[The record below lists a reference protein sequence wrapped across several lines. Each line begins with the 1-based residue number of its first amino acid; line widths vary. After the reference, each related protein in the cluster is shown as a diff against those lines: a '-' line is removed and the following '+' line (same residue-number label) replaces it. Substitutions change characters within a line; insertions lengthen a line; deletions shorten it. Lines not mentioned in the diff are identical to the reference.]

1 MDNNKIKVQAD
12 IDLPS
17 ADKVNKQIRTLE
29 KKINKLKITG
39 ELDDTSLRNLTSRL
53 NNLKATVSTV
63 NFSPTALKELEDMT
77 QNHLVNVNTD
87 NAVNSVNSL
96 GSALNW
102 LSDKLKL
109 LQTIDI
115 GTRLFNKY
123 KDVGGDKMY
132 SPVLF

>member
-12 IDLPS
+12 IDLPNE
-17 ADKVNKQIRTLE
+17 NKINEQIRTLE

-39 ELDDTSLRNLTSRL
+39 ELDDTALRNLTSRL

-63 NFSPTALKELEDMT
+63 NFSPTALKELENTT
-77 QNHLVNVNTD
+77 QKLFSNVNTD
-87 NAVNSVNSL
+87 NADNSVNSL
-96 GSALNW
+96 ESALNW
-102 LSDKLKL
+102 LSDKLKP

-115 GTRLFNKY
+115 GTRLFNNFKN
-123 KDVGGDKMY
+123 VGGDKMY